1 MERVHLDNCMTTKPD
16 PLVIEAMMPFLT
28 EKYFLPSNFVSTGS
42 NSKKCIQECKQIVAK
57 SLNADESEI
66 HLTSGGTSANNIG
79 IKGYIMANAHK
90 GNHIICS
97 QIDYPDILTNAAF
110 FEENGFDVTY
120 LGADWDGYIDLE
132 KLKSSLRKETILV
145 MTTLANHVLG
155 TIQSIKK
162 IKEIINCHPS
172 KTGVEMTGSSNSNI
186 ALFVDAGHAY
196 GRMPIDVK
204 ELDVDILSFSA
215 HKINGPQGA
224 GALFVKKGTKIAQT
238 KHGIVRIDNLDTGGI
253 SLAALAGMAK
263 AIELQFNDLQGHI
276 DYMRSLQNRLLQ
288 GIEEKLGKVLVNGA
302 WGENRICHN
311 LNISIENVEG
321 EGMMMMLDMFGIN
334 VATGSAC
341 SSQGLQ
347 PNYIMMATG
356 RNFVQS
362 HGSMKFTLSRLTTQ
376 AEIDYT
382 IVKFVEV
389 VGKLRKITSI

>member
-1 MERVHLDNCMTTKPD
+1 MERVYLDNCMTTKPD

-28 EKYFLPSNFVSTGS
+28 ESFYLPSNFVSTGS
-42 NSKKCIQECKQIVAK
+42 NSKRFIKEFKQIIAK
-57 SLNADESEI
+57 SLNAEETEI
-66 HLTSGGTSANNIG
+66 YLTSGGTSANNIG
-79 IKGYIMANAHK
+79 IKGFIMANADK
-90 GNHIICS
+90 GSHIICS

-110 FEENGFDVTY
+110 FEQSGFEVTY
-120 LGADWDGYIDLE
+120 LGADWEGFIDLDE
-132 KLKSSLRKETILV
+132 LKNSIRKDTILV

-155 TIQSIKK
+155 TIQPIKK
-162 IKEIINCHPS
+162 IMEIIRSAKLRLAMDND
-172 KTGVEMTGSSNSNI
+172 I

-204 ELDVDILSFSA
+204 NLDVDLLSFSA

-224 GALFVKKGTKIAQT
+224 GALYVKKGTKLAQI
-238 KHGIVRIDNLDTGGI
+238 KHGITRIDSLDTGGI
-253 SLAALAGMAK
+253 SMAALAGMAK
-263 AIELQFNDLQGHI
+263 AIEIQFSDLQGNI
-276 DYMRSLQNRLLQ
+276 DYMRSLQNRLLN
-288 GIEEKLGKVLVNGA
+288 GIENHLGKVLVNGA

-321 EGMMMMLDMFGIN
+321 EGMMMMLDMFGIT

-362 HGSMKFTLSRLTTQ
+362 HGSMKFTMSRLTTE

-382 IVKFVEV
+382 IEKFVEV
-389 VGKLRKITSI
+389 VGKLRKISSL